1 MIREL
6 EQVKFL
12 LENIN
17 ENLRGKTSEK
27 YDFRKKTPSLK
38 QSKKEM
44 EQEKILLE
52 YISNHL
58 TLETKIKK
66 EPTDLQKKSK
76 SLTQSIKEIE
86 QEKLILNVI
95 NNQLMTDDCKYKDII
110 DTLTTEFKTPLIPI
124 KVYSNCL
131 LEGEFGYLSQTQ
143 KEKLKIITKNT
154 DSLLDMISELLVS
167 KNTDKVK
174 TMSYPEKF
182 LDSLENTITK
192 NKQIKE
198 QPNILHFSEQIKQ
211 YTVGIIDIV
220 GSTNITFNLSEKK
233 LADFYSIFINDFSNI
248 IKKFEG
254 VVVKNIGDSLLFYF
268 QDTLEK
274 SHKNANQKSFES
286 AIKCGFALIDYHSII
301 NKKMSKLRLPKLDYK
316 ISFSYGRTRVA
327 KIATSAVND
336 IFGPTVNICAKIN
349 SLCPPNSIVITEK
362 IHDEL
367 VSFDWQQS
375 EKLCEYSL
383 TDSKVQ
389 VYLIKKTAE
398 IKQ

>member
-1 MIREL
+1 MIKEL

-27 YDFRKKTPSLK
+27 YDFQKKTPSLK

-52 YISNHL
+52 YIGNHL
-58 TLETKIKK
+58 TPETKIKK
-66 EPTDLQKKSK
+66 ETTDLQKKSR

-95 NNQLMTDDCKYKDII
+95 NNQLMTDDSKYKDII

-124 KVYSNCL
+124 KVYSNSL
-131 LEGEFGYLSQTQ
+131 LEGEFGDLSQTQ

-154 DSLLDMISELLVS
+154 DSLMDMISELLVS
-167 KNTDKVK
+167 KNTDTVK

-182 LDSLENTITK
+182 LGSLEKTITK

-220 GSTNITFNLSEKK
+220 SSTNITFNLSEKK

-286 AIKCGFALIDYHSII
+286 AIKCGFAMIDYHSII
-301 NKKMSKLRLPKLDYK
+301 NKKMSELRLPKLDYK

-327 KIATSAVND
+327 KIATSTVND

-362 IHDEL
+362 IHNEI
-367 VSFDWQQS
+367 VSFDWHQS
-375 EKLCEYSL
+375 EKISEYSL
-383 TDSKVQ
+383 TDLKVQ
-389 VYLIKKTAE
+389 VYLIKKTA
-398 IKQ
+398 